1 MKLFD
6 TRSGDTRELIAG
18 HTIRLYVCGITP
30 YDATHLGHAFTYVM
44 FDVLIR
50 TLEHQGHRVRH
61 VRNVTDVDDD
71 MLRTARERGV
81 DYLQLAATETAR
93 FDQDMLALGCRPAD
107 VAPRATESVDAI
119 ITAVRGLLRRNSA
132 YVLDDGRI
140 YFDVARAP
148 SFGELSGLG
157 RDEMLRQFAD
167 KGGDPEAE
175 GKRDPLDF
183 LLWQPGTPGEPT
195 WPSPWGPG
203 RPGWHIECS
212 VMAMEHLG
220 PVIDLHGGGND
231 LVFPHHE
238 AEIQQS
244 EHLTQQ
250 GPFARFWLHTG
261 MVGLDGEKMSKSLGN
276 LVFVRDLLD
285 RVERPVV
292 RSYLLSHHYRTTWSY
307 SEDELQQACQRH
319 KRWHAAAA
327 IGGRDEATED
337 ACWDALNDDLDTPHV
352 LGLMDG
358 LASTGHGESLRRVA
372 AVLGIDLTHT

>member
-6 TRSGDTRELIAG
+6 TRSGDTRDLIAG
-18 HTIRLYVCGITP
+18 HTVRMYVCGITP
-30 YDATHLGHAFTYVM
+30 YDATHLGHAFTYVV

-50 TLEHQGHRVRH
+50 ALERLGHRVRH

-71 MLRTARERGV
+71 ILRTARERRV
-81 DYLQLAATETAR
+81 DYLALAADETAR
-93 FDQDMLALGCRPAD
+93 FDQDMRALGCRPPD
-107 VAPRATESVDAI
+107 VAPRATDTVDAI
-119 ITAVRGLLRRNSA
+119 VTAVRGLLQRGSA
-132 YVLDDGRI
+132 YVLDDGRV
-140 YFDVARAP
+140 YFDVACAP
-148 SFGELSGLG
+148 SFGDLSGLD

-167 KGGDPEAE
+167 KGGDPDAA
-175 GKRDPLDF
+175 GKRDRLDF
-183 LLWQPGTPGEPT
+183 LLWQPSAPDEPA
-195 WPSPWGPG
+195 WPSPWGDG

-244 EHLTQQ
+244 EHLTGQ

-285 RVERPVV
+285 RVEAPVL
-292 RSYLLSHHYRTTWSY
+292 RTYLLSHHYRSTWSY
-307 SEDELQQACQRH
+307 HDDELQQSCARH
-319 KRWHAAAA
+319 KSWHSAAA
-327 IGGRDEATED
+327 IGTRDEAVEA
-337 ACWDALNDDLDTPHV
+337 ACWEALADDLDTPRV

-358 LASTGHGESLRRVA
+358 LASSGHGESLRRVA
-372 AVLGIDLTHT
+372 EVLGIDLTHT